1 MRMLKNALSI
11 ARKEFADAVTSKRL
25 WLIAGIFLLFSIA
38 STYSTSFGFRIGA
51 RQTTRPMVQIASS
64 IASATAY
71 MAPLLGIA
79 LAFDAISGERERGTL
94 RILLS
99 RPIYRED
106 VINGKIMSALA
117 VIGLT
122 ITISSLAAVSVSILL
137 HNISVTVDD
146 VSRIGLFILFSVIFS
161 FAYYALS
168 LFVSTFSSKSSHS
181 LVISIGIWI
190 FFAFIL
196 SIMSSFIATA
206 ILGPPP
212 TRALT
217 LFNMS
222 RRQFGNFTT
231 PGGATPQELE
241 EYLNYVR
248 KVSEISGAIQAF
260 SINYHYTQITSSL
273 FSFVAGPLGF
283 GRGEITIASIP
294 TILSTRLID
303 IIILIVF
310 PIVFLVASYMVFTRR
325 QEK

>member
-1 MRMLKNALSI
+1 MMENAFSI
-11 ARKEFADAVTSKRL
+11 ARKEFTDAVTSKRL

-38 STYSTSFGFRIGA
+38 STYSTSFGFRMGVQQA
-51 RQTTRPMVQIASS
+51 TRPMVQIDSS

-71 MAPLLGIA
+71 MAPLLGLA
-79 LAFDAISGERERGTL
+79 LAFDAVSGERERGTL

-106 VINGKIMSALA
+106 VINGKILSALA

-122 ITISSLAAVSVSILL
+122 ITVSSLAAVSISILL

-146 VSRIGLFILFSVIFS
+146 VSRIGLFIVFSIVFS
-161 FAYYALS
+161 FAYYALA

-212 TRALT
+212 TRAVT
-217 LFNMS
+217 VFNVS

-231 PGGATPQELE
+231 PGGASPQELE
-241 EYLNYVR
+241 EYLSYSR
-248 KVSEISGAIQAF
+248 KVSEISSAIQTF
-260 SINYHYTQITSSL
+260 SINYHYTQIANSL
-273 FSFVAGPLGF
+273 FGFAAGPLEF
-283 GRGEITIASIP
+283 GQGGGTIASIP
-294 TILSTRLID
+294 TVLSTRLID
-303 IIILIVF
+303 IIVLIVF